1 MIFSAKSLIY
11 TCISGAIGLIFYY
24 LFGVILGITWLGIG
38 FAIFFAA
45 IGFAIATFK
54 IPETNTFEITRKTG
68 GEKIDEVIL
77 RAIKFKAKGK
87 RVYLYTKEENK

>member
-11 TCISGAIGLIFYY
+11 TSVSGVFGLIFYY
-24 LFGVILGITWLGIG
+24 IFGKMLGLTWLGIG
-38 FAIFFAA
+38 LAIFFAA
-45 IGFAIATFK
+45 IGFGIATFK
-54 IPETNTFEITRKTG
+54 MPETNSFEITRKTG
-68 GEKIDEVIL
+68 GERIDEVIL

>member
-11 TCISGAIGLIFYY
+11 TCISGVFGLIFYY
-24 LFGVILGITWLGIG
+24 LFGVMLGITWLGIG
-38 FAIFFAA
+38 LAIFFAA
-45 IGFAIATFK
+45 IGFVIATFK

-87 RVYLYTKEENK
+87 RVYLYTKEESK

>member
-11 TCISGAIGLIFYY
+11 TCAFGAFGLIFYY
-24 LFGVILGITWLGIG
+24 LFGVALELTWLGIG
-38 FAIFFAA
+38 LAIFFAA
-45 IGFAIATFK
+45 IGFGIATFK
-54 IPETNTFEITRKTG
+54 IPETNAFEITRKTG

-87 RVYLYTKEENK
+87 RIYLYTKEESK

>member
-11 TCISGAIGLIFYY
+11 TCISGVFGLIFYY
-24 LFGVILGITWLGIG
+24 IFGVILDFTWLGIG
-38 FAIFFAA
+38 LAIFFAA
-45 IGFAIATFK
+45 IGFVVATFK
-54 IPETNTFEITRKTG
+54 IPETNAFEITRKTG